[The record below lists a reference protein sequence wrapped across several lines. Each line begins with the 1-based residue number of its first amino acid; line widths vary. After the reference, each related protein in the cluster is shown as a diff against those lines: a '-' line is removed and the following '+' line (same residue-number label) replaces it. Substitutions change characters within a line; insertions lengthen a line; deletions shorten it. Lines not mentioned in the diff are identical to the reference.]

1 MYCADTL
8 QVAVKVYS
16 KNQAVDSYVLQ
27 NVSRE
32 VKLLQRIQ
40 HHNIV
45 RLFDFIE
52 TENNYYLV
60 TEYCSNG
67 SLLDLVVMRGSIEEG
82 ESREY
87 LRQIVSAVD
96 CLHYNNIIHRCVGDT
111 YTDRLLCGARSG
123 SS

>member
-1 MYCADTL
+1 MHCANML

-16 KNQAVDSYVLQ
+16 KTQAVDSYVLQ

-67 SLLDLVVMRGSIEEG
+67 SLLDLVVTRGSIEEG

-96 CLHYNNIIHRCVGDT
+96 CLHYNNIIHRCVGGT
-111 YTDRLLCGARSG
+111 
-123 SS
+123 